1 MKPSP
6 PMPPPC
12 REYRSSGFG
21 GDMLVNEY
29 KTVDWYT
36 QRRELFNENNLVTK
50 IPKFWLF
57 RLFMSKDQIRLEQSL
72 RVNREMCRRWPRV

>member
-6 PMPPPC
+6 PLPPPC
-12 REYRSSGFG
+12 REYRSVFG
-21 GDMLVNEY
+21 CDLLVNEY

-36 QRRELFNENNLVTK
+36 QRRELFDENSLVTK
-50 IPKFWLF
+50 TPKFWLF